1 MNRMLLLLCTLLL
14 VTSAVAGQEPEKLPQ
29 RNQPSPQPTWR
40 TYTVKGEEFSVAL
53 PTLPAADSSA
63 VFNPRLKKYRVERR
77 LRTLLD
83 GVIYSVDVV
92 ENPDSMQS
100 LEDFIAEQNRNP
112 AFDFT
117 PERDL
122 VVDGFPGKEYL
133 SRNKTLPATVQF
145 FATEGRL
152 YRFAAIGSD
161 ANNDAVKQFFS
172 SIKLGKQND
181 ATAVVDGPGMP
192 LVLETG
198 ERIYSG
204 KDVTTKARLISK
216 PEPGYTDD
224 ARNNHVTGTVVLRA
238 IFSKTGE
245 VTGIQV
251 IYGLPNGLTEACI
264 DAAKKIKFVPA
275 TKDGNPVSMW
285 MQLEYNFLL

>member
-1 MNRMLLLLCTLLL
+1 MSRTLLLLCALLL
-14 VTSAVAGQEPEKLPQ
+14 TTSVAGQEADKS
-29 RNQPSPQPTWR
+29 NQPSLQSTWR

-63 VFNPRLKKYRVERR
+63 VFHPRLKKYRVERR

-83 GVIYSVDVV
+83 GVLYSVDVV

-112 AFDFT
+112 AFDFRA
-117 PERDL
+117 ERDL
-122 VVDGFPGKEYL
+122 VVDGFPGREYL

-145 FATEGRL
+145 FATEKRL
-152 YRFAAIGSD
+152 YRFAAIG
-161 ANNDAVKQFFS
+161 AATNDAVKQFFS
-172 SIKLGKQND
+172 SIKLAKADD

-198 ERIYSG
+198 ERVYSG
-204 KDVTTKARLISK
+204 RDVTTKARLISK
-216 PEPGYTDD
+216 PEPAYTDD
-224 ARNNHVTGTVVLRA
+224 ARNNRVAGTVVLRA

-245 VTGIQV
+245 VTDIQV
-251 IYGLPNGLTEACI
+251 ISGLPNGLTEASI
-264 DAAKKIKFVPA
+264 DAARKIKFVPA
-275 TKDGNPVSMW
+275 TKDGSPVSMW

>member
-1 MNRMLLLLCTLLL
+1 MNRILFFLGTLLL
-14 VTSAVAGQEPEKLPQ
+14 VTPIVTGQEPEKLPQ
-29 RNQPSPQPTWR
+29 RSEPSSQSKWR

-63 VFNPRLKKYRVERR
+63 VFHPRLKKYRVERR

-83 GVIYSVDVV
+83 GVGYSVDVV

-145 FATEGRL
+145 FATENRL
-152 YRFAAIGSD
+152 YRFATIGSD
-161 ANNDAVKQFFS
+161 ANNEVVKQFFS
-172 SIKLGKQND
+172 SIKLAKAND
-181 ATAVVDGPGMP
+181 ATAVVDG
-192 LVLETG
+192 
-198 ERIYSG
+198 
-204 KDVTTKARLISK
+204 
-216 PEPGYTDD
+216 
-224 ARNNHVTGTVVLRA
+224 
-238 IFSKTGE
+238 
-245 VTGIQV
+245 
-251 IYGLPNGLTEACI
+251 
-264 DAAKKIKFVPA
+264 
-275 TKDGNPVSMW
+275 
-285 MQLEYNFLL
+285 